1 MPALAGADL
10 RLGYLE
16 SELPADTDGELMATL
31 KLNEEDRSSPQPQWS
46 TPRPPVGNSNKSGS
60 PPIASAS
67 KPGSRSASLRR
78 CRSKDMSSLEE
89 LPYSGRGTP
98 PKAMPTGKSSSRNA
112 SLRRS
117 NSKEAGQELRRS
129 NSREVGYSS
138 SRRSN
143 SKDLKSDSYD
153 LSAPPLAPSVPPL
166 EWTRKPVRVVERVG
180 NSLHQVSTPQPGP
193 REHKTYLVRTTRI
206 EPISPDTSGRPPV
219 PGKKREQIVVTEKD
233 LQRCGGDLKK
243 LRECNIPTPEPRERE
258 VTAMPKQLELS
269 FKSAFDQMCREG
281 HDERD
286 PWEGLKNP
294 EENKKISEQDLV
306 LNQVWFKALSPKKQ
320 EQEEDAATA
329 GEEAQAVKPGS
340 PDSASPPQTRRSA
353 SASTR
358 ASSADPSS
366 AYIAEERRV
375 SSRRSSSRPLPP
387 PLSAGTAA
395 TAAVALA
402 TAARRAKRASSR
414 GRGGNTKRASSHG
427 PSPEHAHMQQR
438 TMLFAS
444 PIKPLEDDEDDA
456 PKTPSAIREERK
468 FVEHAKKCGEVR
480 AVWLCLDSQT
490 GEVEVYDR
498 SVGARLESAFLSGRN
513 SVPMAGFGGDF
524 EGAIVMLADSH
535 SKKRSRLRR
544 IDGSEHE
551 VSRAEV
557 TAYSY
562 SMSVRLVGPGQG
574 ARNWRF
580 AEDEEQASERNL
592 QLFGTELV
600 APPSPSLPP
609 VSRYRE
615 PVHFINACADWGH
628 EW

>member
-16 SELPADTDGELMATL
+16 SELQAAQQSAPRVDTDGELVTTL

-46 TPRPPVGNSNKSGS
+46 TPRPPVGNTNKSGS
-60 PPIASAS
+60 PPVGSAS

-78 CRSKDMSSLEE
+78 CRSKEMSSLEE

-98 PKAMPTGKSSSRNA
+98 PKATPTGKSASRNA

-117 NSKEAGQELRRS
+117 NSKEAG
-129 NSREVGYSS
+129 YSS
-138 SRRSN
+138 SRRSS
-143 SKDLKSDSYD
+143 SKEPKSDGYD
-153 LSAPPLAPSVPPL
+153 LSAVQAAPPVAPSVPPL

-193 REHKTYLVRTTRI
+193 REHKTHLVRTTRI

-243 LRECNIPTPEPRERE
+243 LRECAIATPETRERE
-258 VTAMPKQLELS
+258 VTARPKQLELS

-281 HDERD
+281 HDDRD
-286 PWEGLKNP
+286 PWEGMENP
-294 EENKKISEQDLV
+294 DENKKINEQDLV

-320 EQEEDAATA
+320 EHEEDDAAA
-329 GEEAQAVKPGS
+329 GEEAQSAKPGS
-340 PDSASPPQTRRSA
+340 PDSGASPPQTRRSA

-366 AYIAEERRV
+366 AGIAEERRV

-395 TAAVALA
+395 TAAAALT
-402 TAARRAKRASSR
+402 TAAGRAKRNSSR
-414 GRGGNTKRASSHG
+414 GRGNSKRASSHG
-427 PSPEHAHMQQR
+427 PSSEHAHMQQR
-438 TMLFAS
+438 TMRFAS
-444 PIKPLEDDEDDA
+444 PIKPLVDDEDEA
-456 PKTPSAIREERK
+456 PKTPAALREERK

-480 AVWLCLDSQT
+480 AVWLCVNSQT

-498 SVGARLESAFLSGRN
+498 NVGTRLESAFLSGRN

-562 SMSVRLVGPGQG
+562 SMSVRLVGPGHG

-580 AEDEEQASERNL
+580 AHEQEEALERNL

-609 VSRYRE
+609 VSHNRQ